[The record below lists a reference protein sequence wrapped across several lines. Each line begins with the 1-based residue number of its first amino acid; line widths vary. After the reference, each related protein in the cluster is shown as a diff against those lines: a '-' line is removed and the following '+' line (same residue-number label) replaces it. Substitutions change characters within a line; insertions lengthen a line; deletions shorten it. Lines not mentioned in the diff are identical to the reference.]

1 MVLDEYVEFLNCDS
15 KIVCL
20 GFQIK
25 ESILEF
31 LMVVNVVKY
40 YDLILLCDI
49 MERFL
54 LFIVILR
61 RCKESCC

>member
-25 ESILEF
+25 ESILYYLKEF
-31 LMVVNVVKY
+31 FMVVNFVKY
-40 YDLILLCDI
+40 YDLICD
-49 MERFL
+49 
-54 LFIVILR
+54 VI
-61 RCKESCC
+61 